1 MNFAL
6 VNIKDFCNFEDFY
19 WTVFRLRTLVIDRHV
34 TQILLATLEAKKS
47 GRNKVKSWK
56 KFAQKRADIMQSFCW
71 FDKSSSWNYDYFSI
85 IIPSSISDC
94 VVFVLSWIFNSS
106 KICLQWKLTKIKAWI
121 NSWPR
126 YYDLTLNFQT
136 LRGLLPTFS
145 GIKRTNSQITDLPS
159 SFLFKWYFSWQLDRV
174 KKKMGKNQNLLKGEN
189 ISRVALT
196 KKQHWS
202 SQKWLARKSI
212 IINNFGGLAI
222 KSYQKSLCVET
233 LEFKSYMTY
242 GFVAMNL
249 CAQSR

>member
-126 YYDLTLNFQT
+126 YYDLTLTFKPWEVSCQLFLESKGQIVKLQT
-136 LRGLLPTFS
+136 YQVVFFSSDTFLDSWIVSRKKWAKIKIFWKGKIFLVLL
-145 GIKRTNSQITDLPS
+145 
-159 SFLFKWYFSWQLDRV
+159 
-174 KKKMGKNQNLLKGEN
+174 
-189 ISRVALT
+189 
-196 KKQHWS
+196 
-202 SQKWLARKSI
+202 
-212 IINNFGGLAI
+212 
-222 KSYQKSLCVET
+222 
-233 LEFKSYMTY
+233 
-242 GFVAMNL
+242 
-249 CAQSR
+249 